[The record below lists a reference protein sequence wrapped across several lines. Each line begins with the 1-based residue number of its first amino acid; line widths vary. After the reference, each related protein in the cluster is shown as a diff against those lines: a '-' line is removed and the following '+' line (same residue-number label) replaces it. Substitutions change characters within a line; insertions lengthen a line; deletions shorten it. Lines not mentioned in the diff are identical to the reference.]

1 MGVYEEGPQCLEL
14 PFMTFIPCVGFGCGG
29 LGFHV
34 CRIYIRI
41 SVFYWR
47 DLW

>member
-1 MGVYEEGPQCLEL
+1 MGGYEEGPQCLEL

-34 CRIYIRI
+34 Y
-41 SVFYWR
+41 R
-47 DLW
+47 DLRSDLRVLLA